1 MLEVKRIDHFSNHL
15 LGKLLA
21 VLKQQKRLQQK
32 TASSTTES
40 KGAKTAGE
48 ERPKKEVIKKE
59 LKKTRSDPDTSNRSK
74 ELDRS
79 TRERPRQQPFSTDEA
94 KAATHSGPAMEAK
107 PEKTEEVPVPENE
120 IRTALRSPH
129 IAISGGKVVL
139 DYGSYARPEASLPPT
154 DEAPEMD
161 REQEFAFPSVDI
173 PSYNP
178 DIGYNYDQQVD
189 ATAQEDPSSGLSYG
203 KVFGMN
209 AYDYAFE
216 FVPPSYRRHR
226 RHSDS
231 DSESVRNFMSANMPI
246 HGIIEFE
253 EKKPTPL
260 QPMKWISKKAR
271 RKSED
276 QRRKAFPVR

>member
-1 MLEVKRIDHFSNHL
+1 MSEVTSMDQYFNPF

-21 VLKQQKRLQQK
+21 VLKQQKRFQQK

-40 KGAKTAGE
+40 KGTKTPGE

-59 LKKTRSDPDTSNRSK
+59 LKKTKSDSDSPDRSK
-74 ELDRS
+74 ELGRS
-79 TRERPRQQPFSTDEA
+79 TRERPRQPPFSTDEA
-94 KAATHSGPAMEAK
+94 RTQLGPAMEVK

-139 DYGSYARPEASLPPT
+139 DYGSYARPEASLPLT
-154 DEAPEMD
+154 DEVSEMD

-178 DIGYNYDQQVD
+178 DIGYNYDQQLD

-216 FVPPSYRRHR
+216 FVPPTYRRHR